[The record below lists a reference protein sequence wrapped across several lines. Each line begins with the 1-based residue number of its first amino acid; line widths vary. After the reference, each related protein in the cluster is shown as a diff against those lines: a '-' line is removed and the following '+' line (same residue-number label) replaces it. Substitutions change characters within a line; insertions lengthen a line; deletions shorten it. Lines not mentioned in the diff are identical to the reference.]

1 MASIKLY
8 DDEILEKAI
17 KRFKKSIDKEG
28 ILKEFKERRYF
39 LKPST
44 KKHIRNKTLKR
55 KAHLNILKANKKNS
69 Y

>member
-8 DDEILEKAI
+8 EDEMLEKAI

-28 ILKEFKERRYF
+28 ILKEFKERQYF
-39 LKPST
+39 QKPST
-44 KKHIRNKTLKR
+44 KKHVRNKTLKR
-55 KAHLNILKANKKNS
+55 KALLNIMKAKKKNS

>member
-8 DDEILEKAI
+8 EDELLEKAI

-28 ILKEFKERRYF
+28 ILKEYKERQYF

-44 KKHIRNKTLKR
+44 KKHVRNKTLKR
-55 KAHLNILKANKKNS
+55 KAFLNILKAKKKNS